1 MNKHLIAL
9 SLLGMVV
16 CGNAY
21 ADSDSST
28 LTVKGTLIR
37 PPCTLTSNKVLTADF
52 GTLRYDQVSTAA
64 QIDVPVLMT
73 CPPNSVL
80 NISVTASSAL
90 SDTVASAGRTN
101 LGYSLFW
108 KSDSTVINIKG
119 TKRNVTNL
127 NGAVDLSMK
136 AKLIAQGAL
145 SEGTFTA
152 SAVINIDYL

>member
-1 MNKHLIAL
+1 MNKYFLTIT
-9 SLLGMVV
+9 LLGLFTSSPAFAV
-16 CGNAY
+16 
-21 ADSDSST
+21 SDSST

-52 GTLRYDQVSTAA
+52 GTLRYDQISTAA
-64 QIDVPVLMT
+64 QIDVPVTMT
-73 CPPNSVL
+73 CPPNSEL

-108 KSDSTVINIKG
+108 KSDNTVINIKG
-119 TKRNVTNL
+119 TKRNVTKL

-136 AKLIAQGAL
+136 AKLVAQGAL